1 MEMAKEM
8 AQEKEKFVNG
18 INVDQLS
25 GTIDNI
31 RENPEIARF
40 KFRATNQ
47 WVAGTHNQ
55 ATVKDFFGA
64 LKEDSSRDPMVF
76 EIDEPPVLCGTN
88 LGVNP
93 VEFLLVAL
101 SGCLTT
107 SMIAHA
113 AARGIEIRK
122 VESRY
127 EGDLDVRGFL
137 GMSDDVPVAYQKI
150 GVYFNIDA
158 DIPEDRKEELVEMAK
173 KYSPVYN
180 SITKPISV
188 SVQLDKM

>member
-1 MEMAKEM
+1 MAKEM

-18 INVDQLS
+18 INVDQLF

-47 WVAGTHNQ
+47 WIAGTHNQ

-88 LGVNP
+88 LGGNP

-107 SMIAHA
+107 SMVAHA

-122 VESRY
+122 VQSRY

-188 SVQLDKM
+188 SVQLDKI

>member
-1 MEMAKEM
+1 
-8 AQEKEKFVNG
+8 
-18 INVDQLS
+18 
-25 GTIDNI
+25 
-31 RENPEIARF
+31 
-40 KFRATNQ
+40 
-47 WVAGTHNQ
+47 
-55 ATVKDFFGA
+55 
-64 LKEDSSRDPMVF
+64 MVF

>member
-1 MEMAKEM
+1 MAKEM